1 IGNLSSQNEILALRS
16 SGFHVKNIFLP
27 ILVISLFLSASTLLI
42 ADRMIPYTTERYK
55 EKYAQILQSVPTLE
69 LKSYSSTRFGRRVI
83 SNGVVEGNVINDVLV
98 FDDSNSRDSRVI
110 SATSGKITLLD
121 INRFLYRLDLEN
133 PQILITNSSALDD
146 YSLAKA
152 SSMSLYLDLSSNASG
167 LVSITPSQMS
177 ISQLKQA
184 VSEKYED
191 QITIENQWQ
200 HGVSSDASKL
210 AVALSELERGSSFDV
225 SSALNNAEN
234 YSSSI
239 KSSDFSFYYQYYRS
253 ELQKKVALS
262 LACTFLVFMAFP
274 ISFFRVKSGRLIG
287 FGISMFIA
295 VAYWFFLYYMH
306 VKAISTPLHPAL
318 FIWIPNLVVFVT
330 GFCLLLRVRK

>member
-1 IGNLSSQNEILALRS
+1 
-16 SGFHVKNIFLP
+16 
-27 ILVISLFLSASTLLI
+27 
-42 ADRMIPYTTERYK
+42 
-55 EKYAQILQSVPTLE
+55 LE
-69 LKSYSSTRFGRRVI
+69 LKSYSSTRFGKRII
-83 SNGVVEGNVINDVLV
+83 SNGLVEGNVINDVMV
-98 FDDSNSRDSRVI
+98 FDDTSSRDSRVI
-110 SATSGKITLLD
+110 SATSGKITLMD
-121 INRFLYRLDLEN
+121 ITRFLYRLDLEN

-167 LVSITPSQMS
+167 LVSISPSQMS

-184 VSEKYED
+184 VQEKYED
-191 QITIENQWQ
+191 NVSIQNQWQ
-200 HGVSSDASKL
+200 FGVSSDAARL
-210 AVALSELERGSSFDV
+210 AVSLTELEKGNSSDV
-225 SSALNNAEN
+225 RSALENAE
-234 YSSSI
+234 YYKTSSNSN
-239 KSSDFSFYYQYYRS
+239 DFSFYYQYYRS

-306 VKAISTPLHPAL
+306 VKAISTPLHPGL
-318 FIWIPNLVVFVT
+318 FIWLPNLVVFVV
-330 GFCLLLRVRK
+330 GFYLLLRVRK